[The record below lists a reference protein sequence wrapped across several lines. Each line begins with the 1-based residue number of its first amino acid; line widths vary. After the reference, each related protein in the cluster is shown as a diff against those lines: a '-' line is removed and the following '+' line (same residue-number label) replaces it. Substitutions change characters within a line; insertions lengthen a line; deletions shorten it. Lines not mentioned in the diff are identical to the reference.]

1 MTENIAAAAAT
12 ETLERFLPSLP
23 PRKETKKCYISDS
36 KFVVIVNQG
45 TMRFYIP
52 SNWLAAE
59 ILHLS
64 TVIQAMYNYSE
75 IRPELQIL
83 PNPNA
88 QEKEYER
95 KQVEKKYTFLTWD
108 SRKDRVS

>member
-1 MTENIAAAAAT
+1 
-12 ETLERFLPSLP
+12 
-23 PRKETKKCYISDS
+23 
-36 KFVVIVNQG
+36 
-45 TMRFYIP
+45 MRFYIP

-95 KQVEKKYTFLTWD
+95 KQVEKNTHFLPGTAE
-108 SRKDRVS
+108 KTE

>member
-1 MTENIAAAAAT
+1 
-12 ETLERFLPSLP
+12 
-23 PRKETKKCYISDS
+23 
-36 KFVVIVNQG
+36 
-45 TMRFYIP
+45 MRFYIP

-95 KQVEKKYTFLTWD
+95 KQGEKNTHFLPGTAE
-108 SRKDRVS
+108 KTE

>member
-1 MTENIAAAAAT
+1 
-12 ETLERFLPSLP
+12 
-23 PRKETKKCYISDS
+23 
-36 KFVVIVNQG
+36 
-45 TMRFYIP
+45 MRFYIP

-95 KQVEKKYTFLTWD
+95 KQVEK
-108 SRKDRVS
+108 